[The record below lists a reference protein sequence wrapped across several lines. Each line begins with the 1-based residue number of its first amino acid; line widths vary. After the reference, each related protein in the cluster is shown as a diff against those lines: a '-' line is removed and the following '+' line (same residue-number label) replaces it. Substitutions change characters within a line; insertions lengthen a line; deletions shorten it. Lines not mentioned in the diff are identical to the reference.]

1 MKNMFKYA
9 AAAVILSA
17 SLVSCE
23 LDNYDGPNAQI
34 YGEVRDSKTGAL
46 IQQDING
53 TRSCTRNWDLR
64 IPTAS
69 R

>member
-23 LDNYDGPNAQI
+23 LDNYCLLYTSDAAD
-34 YGEVRDSKTGAL
+34 E
-46 IQQDING
+46 
-53 TRSCTRNWDLR
+53 
-64 IPTAS
+64 
-69 R
+69 

>member
-23 LDNYDGPNAQI
+23 LDNYDGRTP
-34 YGEVRDSKTGAL
+34 RF
-46 IQQDING
+46 
-53 TRSCTRNWDLR
+53 
-64 IPTAS
+64 TAKCVTA
-69 R
+69 RPER